1 MNKAN
6 LYTETFQQRW
16 VRTRTLR
23 LSQLGT
29 AGERTG
35 PISSGH
41 KRTSQL
47 GHTVNY
53 GLMLPQPLWLPFQ
66 IFPTGSHFFRIPRRL
81 GSHLRFPP
89 PNGGPERPDPS
100 APTADGAGARRA
112 AWSGAEGGSKIL
124 PVVPQLI
131 IPIKKASLRR
141 VSFRGPVVAR
151 DGWGGVHPKT

>member
-53 GLMLPQPLWLPFQ
+53 GLMLPHPLWLPFQ
-66 IFPTGSHFFRIPRRL
+66 IFPTGSHFL
-81 GSHLRFPP
+81 
-89 PNGGPERPDPS
+89 
-100 APTADGAGARRA
+100 DGAGARRA